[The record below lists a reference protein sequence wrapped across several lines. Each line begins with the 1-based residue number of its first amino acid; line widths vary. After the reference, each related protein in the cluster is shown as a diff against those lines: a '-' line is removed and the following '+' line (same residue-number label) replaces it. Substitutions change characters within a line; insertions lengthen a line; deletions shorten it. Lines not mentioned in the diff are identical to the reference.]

1 MTMAISEDSGNNNN
15 PSSKKD
21 IERPGGHLGNLMNNG
36 VPGSRGGGGPNMD
49 MMDHQSCGGYQ
60 GRAPSSGPPPS
71 GNKWTPQMHGGGSW
85 DDPHASV
92 MEPTY
97 APLVKV
103 CVNFLYNKINES

>member
-21 IERPGGHLGNLMNNG
+21 IERPGGHLNLMSNG
-36 VPGSRGGGGPNMD
+36 GPGSRGGGPNME
-49 MMDHQSCGGYQ
+49 MMDHQSCGGYS
-60 GRAPSSGPPPS
+60 GRAPSSGPPPNP
-71 GNKWTPQMHGGGSW
+71 NKWTPQMHGGGSW
-85 DDPHASV
+85 DDPQAPV

-103 CVNFLYNKINES
+103 CATL